1 MAKFSGTVGFID
13 IIETSPGVHGPSVLE
28 RHYKGDILRNTQALQ
43 DSEHLNDDFTINN
56 RFSIVSDVYAYENY
70 STIRFIRWMNVA
82 WKVTGVEIKRPR
94 LILTVKGEDN
104 G

>member
-13 IIETSPGVHGPSVLE
+13 IVETSPGVHVPDVME
-28 RHYKGDILRNTQALQ
+28 RPYKGDILRNTQAWQ

-56 RFSIVSDVYAYENY
+56 RFSIVSDAYAYDNY
-70 STIRFIRWMNVA
+70 SIIRFIRWMGVA
-82 WKVTGVEIKRPR
+82 WKVVGVEIKRPR
-94 LILTVKGEDN
+94 LILTVKGEYN

>member
-13 IIETSPGVHGPSVLE
+13 VVETSPGVHVPEVME
-28 RHYKGDILRNTQALQ
+28 RPYKGDILRNTQAWQ
-43 DSEHLNDDFTINN
+43 ESEHLNDDFNISN
-56 RFSIVSDVYAYENY
+56 RFSIVSDAYAYENY

-82 WKVTGVEIKRPR
+82 WKVVGVEIKRPR
-94 LILTVKGEDN
+94 LILTVKGEYN

>member
-13 IIETSPGVHGPSVLE
+13 VIETSPGVHTSEVTE
-28 RHYKGDILRNTQALQ
+28 RPYKGDTLRNTQVWQ

-56 RFSIVSDVYAYENY
+56 RFSILSDAYAYDNY
-70 STIRFIRWMNVA
+70 STIRFIRWMDVA
-82 WKVTGVEIKRPR
+82 WKVTSVEIKRPR
-94 LILTVKGEDN
+94 LILTVKGEYN